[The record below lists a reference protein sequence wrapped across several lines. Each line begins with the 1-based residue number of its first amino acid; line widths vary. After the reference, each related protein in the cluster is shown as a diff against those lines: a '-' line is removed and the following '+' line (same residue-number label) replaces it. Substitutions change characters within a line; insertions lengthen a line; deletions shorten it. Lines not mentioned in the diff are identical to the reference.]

1 MTKTVILDTNV
12 LYDIGLN
19 RVRIE
24 DVGHPDEHLCYSPVS
39 IIELVSKLNDRSFA
53 DRKAAAGVILKHRLD
68 ELSDPDSYLTTAFGY
83 KLAETCPFILPR
95 CQSLG

>member
-24 DVGHPDEHLCYSPVS
+24 DVGRPKERLCYSPIS
-39 IIELVSKLNDRSFA
+39 IIELVSRS
-53 DRKAAAGVILKHRLD
+53 G
-68 ELSDPDSYLTTAFGY
+68 
-83 KLAETCPFILPR
+83 FITV
-95 CQSLG
+95 

>member
-24 DVGHPDEHLCYSPVS
+24 S
-39 IIELVSKLNDRSFA
+39 
-53 DRKAAAGVILKHRLD
+53 
-68 ELSDPDSYLTTAFGY
+68 ELSRGGRKVWQYEL
-83 KLAETCPFILPR
+83 
-95 CQSLG
+95 